1 MKRAGQKSKPV
12 PPAAREYWDAV
23 AEEWTANQRFALWRR
38 HSDAIN
44 SALLRRWLP
53 AQRVVRLLKTD
64 LFDEAV
70 SQGLYPLLAEYADEL
85 VGVDVS
91 PGIVE
96 LVKARFPAFKSR
108 VADVRELPFADASFD
123 VIVSL
128 STLDHFDSKQDIEM
142 ALNELAR
149 VLQPG
154 GHLLLTLDNLSHPA
168 VWLRSILPQRLLL
181 GLGLVPYRVG
191 TTCSPRQLE
200 LYCRQTGLELE
211 CTTAVLHCPRALAV
225 AGARLLE
232 HASVQ
237 TQHHYLKFLTL
248 FERLEDCPIRFLT
261 GHFTAIHARKPGK
274 GGIPESSA
282 EAWSRE

>member
-1 MKRAGQKSKPV
+1 MDVKREESKSKPAL
-12 PPAAREYWDAV
+12 PAAREYWDTV

-44 SALLRRWLP
+44 SALLHRWLP
-53 AQRVVRLLKTD
+53 AQRVARLLKTD

-70 SQGLYPLLAEYADEL
+70 TQGLYPLLGEYADEV

-96 LVKARFPAFKSR
+96 AVKIRYPALKSR
-108 VADVRELPFADASFD
+108 AADVRELPFADASFD

-128 STLDHFDSKQDIEM
+128 STLDHFDSKQDIKT
-142 ALNELAR
+142 ALNELTR
-149 VLQPG
+149 VLRPG
-154 GHLLLTLDNLSHPA
+154 GHLLLTLDNLAHPA

-191 TTCSPRQLE
+191 STCRPRQLE
-200 LYCRQTGLELE
+200 SYCRHSGLELE

-225 AGARLLE
+225 AGARLLR
-232 HASVQ
+232 HASAR
-237 TQHHYLKFLTL
+237 TQHRYLKFLSL
-248 FERLEDCPIRFLT
+248 FEHLEHCPMRFLT
-261 GHFTAIHARKPGK
+261 GHFTAIHARKP
-274 GGIPESSA
+274 
-282 EAWSRE
+282 RERQK